1 MDSTILYAMM
11 IAIAMLMAMLPFGV
25 FMGLGSILGM
35 NASNPQLLVTFILL
49 ALVVSY
55 ITSFASFLLVQL
67 ANCGQVKNWKQINNN
82 AGLALGIQALF
93 LLLAWLIPG
102 LRGIVSNLMP
112 PDLDPNI
119 IDSVGYSYFSF
130 WASLFGTAIG
140 GTLSG
145 ICT

>member
-11 IAIAMLMAMLPFGV
+11 IAMAILMAILPFGI
-25 FMGLGSILGM
+25 FMGLGSILGT
-35 NASNPQLLVTFILL
+35 NASDPRLLVTFILL

-55 ITSFASFLLVQL
+55 LTSFGSFILVQR
-67 ANCGQVKNWKQINNN
+67 ANCGKIKNLKQIATN

-93 LLLAWLIPG
+93 LILAWLIPG

-119 IDSVGYSYFSF
+119 LDSVGYSYFSF
-130 WASLFGTAIG
+130 WASLFGTAVG

>member
-11 IAIAMLMAMLPFGV
+11 IAMAMLMAMLPFGV
-25 FMGLGSILGM
+25 FMGLGSILGT
-35 NASNPQLLVTFILL
+35 NASDPRLFVTFILL

-55 ITSFASFLLVQL
+55 LTSFGSFVLVQR
-67 ANCGQVKNWKQINNN
+67 ANCGQVKNWKQIANN

-93 LLLAWLIPG
+93 LLLVWLIPG

-112 PDLDPNI
+112 PDLDINI
-119 IDSVGYSYFSF
+119 LDSVGYSYFSF

>member
-11 IAIAMLMAMLPFGV
+11 IAMAMLMAMLPFGV
-25 FMGLGSILGM
+25 FMGLGSMIGTT
-35 NASNPQLLVTFILL
+35 ASDPRLFVTFILL

-55 ITSFASFLLVQL
+55 LTSFGSFALIQR
-67 ANCGQVKNWKQINNN
+67 ANCGQVKNWKQIANN
-82 AGLALGIQALF
+82 AGLALGIQGLF

-112 PDLDPNI
+112 PDLDANI
-119 IDSVGYSYFSF
+119 LDSVGYSYYSF

>member
-11 IAIAMLMAMLPFGV
+11 IAMAMLMAMLPFGI
-25 FMGLGSILGM
+25 FMGLGSMLGT
-35 NASNPQLLVTFILL
+35 NASDPRLLVTFILL
-49 ALVVSY
+49 ALIVSY
-55 ITSFASFLLVQL
+55 LTSFGSFVLIQR
-67 ANCGQVKNWKQINNN
+67 ANCGKIKNMKQIANN
-82 AGLALGIQALF
+82 AGLALGIQGLF
-93 LLLAWLIPG
+93 LFLAWLIPG

-119 IDSVGYSYFSF
+119 LDSVGYSYFSF

-145 ICT
+145 ICA

>member
-1 MDSTILYAMM
+1 
-11 IAIAMLMAMLPFGV
+11 MAMLPYGG
-25 FMGLGSILGM
+25 FMGLGSILGT
-35 NASNPQLLVTFILL
+35 NASDPRLFVTFILL

-55 ITSFASFLLVQL
+55 LTSFGSFVLVQR
-67 ANCGQVKNWKQINNN
+67 ANCGQVKNWKQIANN

-93 LLLAWLIPG
+93 LLLVWLIPG

-112 PDLDPNI
+112 PDLDINI
-119 IDSVGYSYFSF
+119 LDSVGYSYFSF

>member
-11 IAIAMLMAMLPFGV
+11 IAMAMLMAMLPFGV
-25 FMGLGSILGM
+25 FMGLGSILGT
-35 NASNPQLLVTFILL
+35 NSSDPRLLVTFILL

-55 ITSFASFLLVQL
+55 LSSFGSFVLIQR
-67 ANCGQVKNWKQINNN
+67 ANCGQVKNWKQIANN

-93 LLLAWLIPG
+93 LFLTWLIPG
-102 LRGIVSNLMP
+102 LRGIVSNLLP
-112 PDLDPNI
+112 PDLDANI
-119 IDSVGYSYFSF
+119 LESVGYSYFSF

>member
-11 IAIAMLMAMLPFGV
+11 IAMAILMAILPFGV
-25 FMGLGSILGM
+25 FMGLGSILGT
-35 NASNPQLLVTFILL
+35 NASDPRLLVTFILL

-55 ITSFASFLLVQL
+55 LTSFGSFILVQR
-67 ANCGQVKNWKQINNN
+67 ANCGKIKNLKQIATN

-93 LLLAWLIPG
+93 LILAWLIPG

-119 IDSVGYSYFSF
+119 LDSVGYSYFSF
-130 WASLFGTAIG
+130 WASLFGTAVG

>member
-11 IAIAMLMAMLPFGV
+11 IAMAMLMAMLPFGI
-25 FMGLGSILGM
+25 FMGLGSILGA
-35 NASNPQLLVTFILL
+35 NASDPRLLVTFILL
-49 ALVVSY
+49 ALIVSY
-55 ITSFASFLLVQL
+55 LTSFGSFALIQRS
-67 ANCGQVKNWKQINNN
+67 NCGKIKNWTQIANN

-119 IDSVGYSYFSF
+119 LDSVGYSYFTF

-145 ICT
+145 ICA

>member
-11 IAIAMLMAMLPFGV
+11 IAMAMLMAMLPFGV
-25 FMGLGSILGM
+25 FMGLGSIIGAT
-35 NASNPQLLVTFILL
+35 ASDPRLLVTFILL

-55 ITSFASFLLVQL
+55 LTSFGSFVLIQRAS
-67 ANCGQVKNWKQINNN
+67 CGKIKNWKQIANN
-82 AGLALGIQALF
+82 AGLALGIQAVF

-102 LRGIVSNLMP
+102 LRGVVSNLMP

-119 IDSVGYSYFSF
+119 LDSVGYSYFTF

-145 ICT
+145 ICG

>member
-1 MDSTILYAMM
+1 M
-11 IAIAMLMAMLPFGV
+11 AILPFGV
-25 FMGLGSILGM
+25 FMGLGSILGT
-35 NASNPQLLVTFILL
+35 NASDPRLLVTFILL

-55 ITSFASFLLVQL
+55 LTSFGSFILVQR
-67 ANCGQVKNWKQINNN
+67 ANCGKIKNLKQIATN

-93 LLLAWLIPG
+93 LILAWLIPG

-119 IDSVGYSYFSF
+119 LDSVGYSYFSF
-130 WASLFGTAIG
+130 WASLFGTAVG

>member
-11 IAIAMLMAMLPFGV
+11 IAMAMLMAMLPFGI
-25 FMGLGSILGM
+25 FMGLGSMLGM

-55 ITSFASFLLVQL
+55 ITSFASFLLVQR